1 MKPLTIAITTVFIY
15 GFSFA
20 QGTSYHAPV
29 PAVDDPPAPTEVSEA
44 QRPEL
49 GDLKGPRAK
58 NFPKYKYQASKAV
71 IEAPRMN
78 RETLVGPEAKNY
90 QPWENDTR
98 TPHVVVTKKERANLS
113 GPRAKNQ
120 KPWDN

>member
-1 MKPLTIAITTVFIY
+1 MKTLSIAITMIFIY
-15 GFSFA
+15 GTAFA
-20 QGTSYHAPV
+20 QGTSYHSPV
-29 PAVDDPPAPTEVSEA
+29 PTANNPSVRTEVKNE

-58 NFPKYKYQASKAV
+58 NFPKYKYDASKAAV
-71 IEAPRMN
+71 EVPQERAER
-78 RETLVGPEAKNY
+78 RVGPDAKNY
-90 QPWENDTR
+90 QPWEDDAR
-98 TPHVVVTKKERANLS
+98 TQHVIVSQKKKKNLK

>member
-1 MKPLTIAITTVFIY
+1 MKILSITIATVFIY
-15 GFSFA
+15 GTSFA
-20 QGTSYHAPV
+20 QGTSYFSPV
-29 PAVDDPPAPTEVSEA
+29 PTTDDPPASIEIKEE

-58 NFPKYKYQASKAV
+58 NFPKYKYDASRAV
-71 IEAPRMN
+71 IEAPQASAERL
-78 RETLVGPEAKNY
+78 TGPEAKNN
-90 QPWENDTR
+90 QPWEDDAR
-98 TPHVVVTKKERANLS
+98 TPHLVVTKKAKKDLK

>member
-1 MKPLTIAITTVFIY
+1 MKLLTIVIATIFIY
-15 GFSFA
+15 GTSFA

-29 PAVDDPPAPTEVSEA
+29 PTTDDPPARTEVKKV

-58 NFPKYKYQASKAV
+58 NFPKYQYQASQAV
-71 IEAPRMN
+71 IEAPQANQERL
-78 RETLVGPEAKNY
+78 TGPEAKNY
-90 QPWENDTR
+90 QPWEDDTQ
-98 TPHVVVTKKERANLS
+98 TSHVVVTKKERKNLK
-113 GPRAKNQ
+113 GPRAKNH